1 MQEINTDNDTHV
13 FKIGIKDN
21 GIVFVDG
28 FELVSRCTRIES
40 VADGKEPSAKDIFRT
55 MNYFLWVAKCWLGSK
70 TWETCEAPGE
80 ICRPLRVVSS
90 STRTFFWRGGT
101 RTNG

>member
-40 VADGKEPSAKDIFRT
+40 VADGKEPSTKDIADAMRDIAWCEGDCKITEFSDDELFSVGCKVLVRIE
-55 MNYFLWVAKCWLGSK
+55 NLGN
-70 TWETCEAPGE
+70 
-80 ICRPLRVVSS
+80 V
-90 STRTFFWRGGT
+90 
-101 RTNG
+101 